1 MAKRAANNMG
11 TVRQRSDGRWEGR
24 YTASDG
30 KQHSVYALTQPACT
44 AALRAAMNDVDNGI
58 WQKPSMM
65 TVSEWLEIW
74 LKDYQ
79 GDNSEL
85 TVLKYR
91 SITRNNFV
99 PTIGAVKL
107 TKLSPV
113 HIRRFL
119 TAMKAKDLS
128 QVTISNY
135 LRILKTALN
144 AAVEAKLIK
153 ESPANGITVSR
164 GKVKKFNVVD
174 KAMFPDFIRAANE
187 TKYGNELALMLY
199 TGLRV
204 GELRGLRWSDID
216 FSANTMS
223 IRRQLHPKSQTT
235 KRITAPKYDEE
246 RTVYL
251 PQPAITVL
259 KAQRVKQNEQRLV
272 AGAEWIDNEV
282 THDLVF
288 RMETGVEH
296 GEKTIADAVRNVGS
310 AIGIPALHPH
320 DLRHSYAVAA
330 LRSGA
335 DVKSVQHNLGH
346 KTSSMTVDIYA
357 AYSEDAGKE
366 SAQKLSDYFA
376 N

>member
-58 WQKPSMM
+58 WQKPSMI

-174 KAMFPDFIRAANE
+174 KAMFPGFIKAANE
-187 TKYGNELALMLY
+187 TKYGNELTLMLY

-216 FSANTMS
+216 FAANTMS
-223 IRRQLHPKSQTT
+223 IRRQLHPKSQSS
-235 KRITAPKYDEE
+235 KRITVPKYNEE

-259 KAQRVKQNEQRLV
+259 KAQRVKQNEQRLA
-272 AGAEWIDNEV
+272 AGAEWVDNEV

-366 SAQKLSDYFA
+366 SAKKLSDYFA

>member
-91 SITRNNFV
+91 SIARNNYV
-99 PTIGAVKL
+99 PTIGTVKL

-153 ESPANGITVSR
+153 ESPANGISISR
-164 GKVKKFNVVD
+164 GKVKSFHVVD

-216 FSANTMS
+216 FAANTMS
-223 IRRQLHPKSQTT
+223 ISRQLHPKSQSS
-235 KRITAPKYDEE
+235 KRITSPKYDEE
-246 RTVYL
+246 RTIHL

-259 KAQRVKQNEQRLV
+259 KAQRVKQNEQRLA
-272 AGAEWIDNEV
+272 AGSEWVENEV

-288 RMETGVEH
+288 RMETGAEH
-296 GEKTIADAVRNVGS
+296 GEKTIFDAVRNVGS
-310 AIGIPALHPH
+310 AIGIPSLHPH

-366 SAQKLSDYFA
+366 SAKKLSDYFA

>member
-1 MAKRAANNMG
+1 MAKRSANHMG

-58 WQKPSMM
+58 WQKPSIM

-91 SITRNNFV
+91 SITRNNFA

-153 ESPANGITVSR
+153 ESPANGISISR
-164 GKVKKFNVVD
+164 GKVKSFHVVD
-174 KAMFPDFIRAANE
+174 KSMFADFIKAANE

-216 FSANTMS
+216 FAANTMS

-251 PQPAITVL
+251 PQPAITAL
-259 KAQRVKQNEQRLV
+259 KAQRVKQNEQRLA
-272 AGAEWIDNEV
+272 AGAKWVDNEV

-366 SAQKLSDYFA
+366 SAQKLSEYFA

>member
-44 AALRAAMNDVDNGI
+44 AALRAAMNDVDNGT

-74 LKDYQ
+74 IKDYQ

-91 SITRNNFV
+91 SITRNNFA

-135 LRILKTALN
+135 LRILKTSLN

-153 ESPANGITVSR
+153 ESPANGISISR
-164 GKVKKFNVVD
+164 GKVKSFHVVD
-174 KAMFPDFIRAANE
+174 KCMFPDFIKAANE

-216 FSANTMS
+216 FAANTMS

-251 PQPAITVL
+251 PQPAINVL
-259 KAQRVKQNEQRLV
+259 KAQRVKQNEQRLA
-272 AGAEWIDNEV
+272 AGAEWVDNEV

-366 SAQKLSDYFA
+366 SAQKLSDYFD

>member
-1 MAKRAANNMG
+1 MAKRSANHMG

-58 WQKPSMM
+58 WQKPSIM

-91 SITRNNFV
+91 SITRNNFA

-153 ESPANGITVSR
+153 ESPANGISISR
-164 GKVKKFNVVD
+164 GKVKSFHVVD
-174 KAMFPDFIRAANE
+174 KAMFQDFIKAANE

-216 FSANTMS
+216 FAANTMS

-251 PQPAITVL
+251 PQPAITAL
-259 KAQRVKQNEQRLV
+259 KAQRVKQNEQRLA
-272 AGAEWIDNEV
+272 AGAKWVDNEV

>member
-58 WQKPSMM
+58 WQKPSIM

-144 AAVEAKLIK
+144 AAVEARLIK
-153 ESPANGITVSR
+153 ESPASGITVSR

-174 KAMFPDFIRAANE
+174 KAMFPDFIRAANQ

-216 FSANTMS
+216 FTANTMS

-246 RTVYL
+246 RMVYL

-259 KAQRVKQNEQRLV
+259 EAQRVKQNEQRLA
-272 AGAEWIDNEV
+272 AGAEWVDNEV

-346 KTSSMTVDIYA
+346 KTSAMTVDIYA

-366 SAQKLSDYFA
+366 SAKRLSDYFS

>member
-58 WQKPSMM
+58 WQKPSMI

-187 TKYGNELALMLY
+187 TKYGNELAIMLY

-216 FSANTMS
+216 FAANTMS

-259 KAQRVKQNEQRLV
+259 KAQRVKQNEQRLA
-272 AGAEWIDNEV
+272 AGAEWVDNEV

-366 SAQKLSDYFA
+366 SAKKLSDYFA

>member
-1 MAKRAANNMG
+1 
-11 TVRQRSDGRWEGR
+11 
-24 YTASDG
+24 
-30 KQHSVYALTQPACT
+30 
-44 AALRAAMNDVDNGI
+44 
-58 WQKPSMM
+58 
-65 TVSEWLEIW
+65 
-74 LKDYQ
+74 
-79 GDNSEL
+79 
-85 TVLKYR
+85 
-91 SITRNNFV
+91 
-99 PTIGAVKL
+99 
-107 TKLSPV
+107 
-113 HIRRFL
+113 
-119 TAMKAKDLS
+119 
-128 QVTISNY
+128 
-135 LRILKTALN
+135 
-144 AAVEAKLIK
+144 
-153 ESPANGITVSR
+153 
-164 GKVKKFNVVD
+164 
-174 KAMFPDFIRAANE
+174 MFPDFIKAANE

-204 GELRGLRWSDID
+204 GELRGLQWSDID
-216 FSANTMS
+216 FAANTMS

-251 PQPAITVL
+251 PQPAINVL

-366 SAQKLSDYFA
+366 SAEKLSDYFA

>member
-74 LKDYQ
+74 IKDYQ

-91 SITRNNFV
+91 SIVRNNFV

-153 ESPANGITVSR
+153 ESPANGISISR
-164 GKVKKFNVVD
+164 GKVKSFHVVD
-174 KAMFPDFIRAANE
+174 KSMFQDFIKAANE

-216 FSANTMS
+216 FAANTMS

-251 PQPAITVL
+251 PQPAINVL
-259 KAQRVKQNEQRLV
+259 KAQRVKQNEQRLA
-272 AGAEWIDNEV
+272 AGAEWVDNEV

-296 GEKTIADAVRNVGS
+296 GEKTIADAVKNVGS

-366 SAQKLSDYFA
+366 SAQKLSEYFA

>member
-74 LKDYQ
+74 IKDYQ

-91 SITRNNFV
+91 SITKNNFV

-153 ESPANGITVSR
+153 ESPAANITVSR
-164 GKVKKFNVVD
+164 GKVKAFHVVD
-174 KAMFPDFIRAANE
+174 KSMFSAFIKSANE
-187 TKYGNELALMLY
+187 TRYGNELAFLLY

-204 GELRGLRWSDID
+204 GELRGLQWSDVD
-216 FSANTMS
+216 LKNETLMVK
-223 IRRQLHPKSQTT
+223 RQLHNKSQTT
-235 KRITAPKYDEE
+235 KRITTPKYDEE
-246 RTVYL
+246 RTIYL
-251 PQPAITVL
+251 PKAAVAVL
-259 KAQRVKQNEQRLV
+259 KDQRIKQNEQRLA
-272 AGAEWIDNEV
+272 AGDKWVDNDV
-282 THDLVF
+282 CHDLIF

-296 GEKTIADAVRNVGS
+296 GEKTIADAVRYVGS
-310 AIGIPALHPH
+310 AIGIPDLHPH
-320 DLRHSYAVAA
+320 DLRHSYAIAA

>member
-1 MAKRAANNMG
+1 MG

-91 SITRNNFV
+91 SIARNNFV
-99 PTIGAVKL
+99 PTIGTVKL

-153 ESPANGITVSR
+153 ESPANGISISR
-164 GKVKKFNVVD
+164 GKVKSFHVVD

-216 FSANTMS
+216 FTANTMS
-223 IRRQLHPKSQTT
+223 IRRQLHPKSQSS

-259 KAQRVKQNEQRLV
+259 KTQRVKQNEQRLA
-272 AGAEWIDNEV
+272 AGSEWVENEV

-288 RMETGVEH
+288 RMETGAEH

-346 KTSSMTVDIYA
+346 KTSAMTVDIYA

>member
-58 WQKPSMM
+58 WQKPSMI

-99 PTIGAVKL
+99 PTIGIVKL

-153 ESPANGITVSR
+153 ENPANDISVPR
-164 GKVKKFNVVD
+164 GKVKQFHIVD
-174 KAMFPDFIRAANE
+174 KSMFPAFIEAANK

-204 GELRGLRWSDID
+204 GELRGLQWTDVD
-216 FSANTMS
+216 FNANTIC
-223 IRRQLHPKSQTT
+223 IRRQLHPKSQST

-246 RTVYL
+246 RTIYL
-251 PQPAITVL
+251 PKVASNVL
-259 KAQRVKQNEQRLV
+259 KAQRVKQNKQRLS
-272 AGAEWIDNEV
+272 AGLEWVETEV
-282 THDLVF
+282 SKDLVF
-288 RMETGVEH
+288 RMESGIEH
-296 GEKTIADAVRNVGS
+296 GEKTIADAVKNVGL

-330 LRSGA
+330 LRSGV
-335 DVKSVQHNLGH
+335 DIKTVQYNLGH
-346 KTSSMTVDIYA
+346 KTAGMTLDVYVKYTD
-357 AYSEDAGKE
+357 DAGKE
-366 SAQKLSDYFA
+366 SAKKLSDYFA

>member
-44 AALRAAMNDVDNGI
+44 AALRAAMNDVDNGT

-74 LKDYQ
+74 IKDYQ

-91 SITRNNFV
+91 SITRNNFA

-153 ESPANGITVSR
+153 ESPANGISISR
-164 GKVKKFNVVD
+164 GKVKSFHVVD
-174 KAMFPDFIRAANE
+174 KSMFPDFIKAANE

-216 FSANTMS
+216 FAANTMS

-259 KAQRVKQNEQRLV
+259 KTQRVKQNEQRLA
-272 AGAEWIDNEV
+272 AGAEWVDNDV